1 MSGHSKALLWTAIP
15 IGILSIIP
23 ILSLRP
29 CAITEGFA
37 TYSLAWILFVSAIA
51 ASIICAIVFGLLRKT
66 HIMSGIFV
74 GMALGVSVSILA
86 LTVACVASI
95 ICAAP

>member
-1 MSGHSKALLWTAIP
+1 
-15 IGILSIIP
+15 
-23 ILSLRP
+23 
-29 CAITEGFA
+29 
-37 TYSLAWILFVSAIA
+37 
-51 ASIICAIVFGLLRKT
+51 
-66 HIMSGIFV
+66 MSGIFV